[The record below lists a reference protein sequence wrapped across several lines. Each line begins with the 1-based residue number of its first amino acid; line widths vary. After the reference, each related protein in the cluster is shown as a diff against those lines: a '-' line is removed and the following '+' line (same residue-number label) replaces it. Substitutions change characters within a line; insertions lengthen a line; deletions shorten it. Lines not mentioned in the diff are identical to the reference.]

1 MNAQSKVKKASE
13 TSKLP
18 DGVAFVMPVADFLA
32 AARFISTEETRYYLG
47 GVRVEKHGDGALAV
61 ATDGHRLGVQFAPTS
76 ICEVEGIWT
85 CPKHLK
91 LDKRK
96 GAPQQWIVGRIT
108 SDGKRGRLHLVHFTN
123 PGKDINQAE
132 LAAEYVE
139 TGLDEMSWG
148 GMLIDG
154 TYPDWRKVLPQ
165 ASKDDVVRGFNGDY
179 LKTFGR
185 ALTLRGDSHSAPHL
199 VMNGDENFI
208 GVAMPMR
215 TELRPRDWMKSLSK
229 GLFA

>member
-1 MNAQSKVKKASE
+1 MNAQSKVKKANAPR
-13 TSKLP
+13 KLP
-18 DGVAFVMPVADFLA
+18 DGVAFAMPVTDFLA

-47 GVRVEKHGDGALAV
+47 GVRVEKHDEGALAV
-61 ATDGHRLGVQFAPTS
+61 ATDGHRLGVQFAPTA
-76 ICEVEGIWT
+76 ICEIEGIWL

-96 GAPQQWIVGRIT
+96 GAPFQWIVGRIT
-108 SDGKRGRLHLVHFTN
+108 SDGKKGRLHLVHFRRTDDGVD
-123 PGKDINQAE
+123 PAE

-165 ASKDDVVRGFNGDY
+165 ASKNDVVRGFNGDY

-185 ALTLRGDSHSAPHL
+185 ALTLRGDTHHAPHL
-199 VMNGDENFI
+199 VMNGDDNFL

-215 TELRPRDWMKSLSK
+215 TELRPRDWMRSLSK

>member
-1 MNAQSKVKKASE
+1 MNAQSKVNKG
-13 TSKLP
+13 TPVHNLP
-18 DGVAFVMPVADFLA
+18 AGVAFSMPVADFLA

-47 GVRVEKHGDGALAV
+47 GVRVEKHDEGALAV
-61 ATDGHRLGVQFAPTS
+61 ATDGHRLGVQFAPTA
-76 ICEVEGIWT
+76 ICEVEGIWL

-108 SDGKRGRLHLVHFTN
+108 SDGKKGRLHLVHLKKTSDDVN
-123 PGKDINQAE
+123 PAE

-139 TGLDEMSWG
+139 TGLDEVSWG
-148 GMLIDG
+148 HSLIDG
-154 TYPDWRKVLPQ
+154 TYPDWRKVLPK
-165 ASKDDVVRGFNGDY
+165 AHKDDVVRGFNGDY

-185 ALTLRGDSHSAPHL
+185 ALTLRGDSHTSPHL
-199 VMNGDENFI
+199 VQNGDDNFL

-215 TELRPRDWMKSLSK
+215 TELRTRDWMKSLSK